1 MAGSFRAMAGSAR
14 RYIGVRNSVLENVFT
29 CGHKFLWTAPKRF
42 GIEILKTRGNGRYH
56 CRLQDMRHVE
66 HDIVR
71 PPALDKG
78 L

>member
-1 MAGSFRAMAGSAR
+1 MTGSLRAVAGRARSN
-14 RYIGVRNSVLENVFT
+14 IGVGNSVIENVFA
-29 CGHKFLWTAPKRF
+29 CGHQFLWSAPERF
-42 GIEILKTRGNGRYH
+42 RIEFLKTRGNGRYH
-56 CRLQDMRHVE
+56 RRLQDMSHVE